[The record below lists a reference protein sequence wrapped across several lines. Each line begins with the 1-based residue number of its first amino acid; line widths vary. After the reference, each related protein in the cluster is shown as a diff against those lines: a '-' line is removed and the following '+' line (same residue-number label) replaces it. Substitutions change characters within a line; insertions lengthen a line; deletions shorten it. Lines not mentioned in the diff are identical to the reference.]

1 MKQKHLLMALFG
13 ILSFIVSSCGESTVS
28 PSGVTLNKTTLT
40 LKKGMNEK
48 LIAKVVPEDVS
59 NSKVI
64 WTSSDNSVV
73 SILDGEC
80 TAINGG
86 TATVTAT
93 TEDGKFSASCV
104 VIVAIDVTSIAFPDG
119 DITLKRGNQTN
130 LVVKILPEDATNKT
144 LIWKTSDA
152 SIATVDASGK
162 ITAINNG
169 VVKITATTEDGKF
182 SASCVITV
190 TIDVTSIVFPDGD
203 INIERGNQTNLVVKV
218 LPEDATNKTLI
229 WKTSDASIATV
240 DASGKI
246 TAINKG
252 VAKII
257 ATTEDG
263 TVIGTCNVF
272 VVVNVTGI
280 SLSKKDLTI
289 TEGKKNVNTATVMP
303 SDASN
308 TDVTWSSNNE
318 SVASVSSAGEI
329 TAIKPGKAS
338 ITATSSDK
346 VHSAACLIT
355 VTSAKSVSYHPYG
368 DNKNW

>member
-1 MKQKHLLMALFG
+1 MKQKHLLVALFG
-13 ILSFIVSSCGESTVS
+13 ILSFIVSSCGETTVS

-130 LVVKILPEDATNKT
+130 LVVKI
-144 LIWKTSDA
+144 
-152 SIATVDASGK
+152 
-162 ITAINNG
+162 
-169 VVKITATTEDGKF
+169 
-182 SASCVITV
+182 
-190 TIDVTSIVFPDGD
+190 
-203 INIERGNQTNLVVKV
+203 

>member
-162 ITAINNG
+162 ITAIN
-169 VVKITATTEDGKF
+169 
-182 SASCVITV
+182 
-190 TIDVTSIVFPDGD
+190 
-203 INIERGNQTNLVVKV
+203 
-218 LPEDATNKTLI
+218 
-229 WKTSDASIATV
+229 
-240 DASGKI
+240 
-246 TAINKG
+246 KG

>member
-28 PSGVTLNKTTLT
+28 PSGVTLNKTVLT

-162 ITAINNG
+162 ITAIN
-169 VVKITATTEDGKF
+169 K
-182 SASCVITV
+182 S
-190 TIDVTSIVFPDGD
+190 
-203 INIERGNQTNLVVKV
+203 
-218 LPEDATNKTLI
+218 
-229 WKTSDASIATV
+229 
-240 DASGKI
+240 
-246 TAINKG
+246 